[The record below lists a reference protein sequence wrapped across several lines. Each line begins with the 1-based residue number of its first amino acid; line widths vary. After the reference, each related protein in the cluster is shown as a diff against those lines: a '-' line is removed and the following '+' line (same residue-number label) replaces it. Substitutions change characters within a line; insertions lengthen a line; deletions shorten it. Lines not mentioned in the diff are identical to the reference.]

1 MTFEEGINHIDCHF
15 PRLML
20 TAGSYRIGAGL
31 ALPNVSWLVKKLDGG
46 VLEIEK
52 RDIYQSGLAPAL
64 SRYAIADDYEWR

>member
-1 MTFEEGINHIDCHF
+1 
-15 PRLML
+15 ML